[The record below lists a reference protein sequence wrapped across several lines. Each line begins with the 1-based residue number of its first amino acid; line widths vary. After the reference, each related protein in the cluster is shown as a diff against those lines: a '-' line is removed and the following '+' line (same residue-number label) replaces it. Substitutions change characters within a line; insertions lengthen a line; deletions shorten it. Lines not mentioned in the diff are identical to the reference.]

1 VSTIA
6 APITLADVLPLT
18 RWRTATLV
26 VGAALFTA
34 VAAQVRIPLGF
45 TPVPVTG
52 QTFAVLLVGAA
63 LGARRAM
70 ASQALYWVMAAVGI
84 PVFSDLRGG
93 WDVATGATAGYVVGF
108 VIAAG
113 LVGLLAERGQDRSF
127 ATSVPTMLLG
137 SVVIY
142 TTGVLWL
149 SRSLDLPVY
158 SAEGRD
164 AFSLG
169 LTPFIVGDLL
179 KVVLA
184 AVLTPAAWALVQR
197 RSER

>member
-1 VSTIA
+1 MTTAA
-6 APITLADVLPLT
+6 APLTLADALPLT

-26 VGAALFTA
+26 IGAALLTA
-34 VAAQVRIPLGF
+34 VAAQVRVPLGF

-63 LGARRAM
+63 LGARKAA
-70 ASQALYWVMAAVGI
+70 ASQALYWVMAAIGL

-93 WDVATGATAGYVVGF
+93 WEVATGATAGYVFGF
-108 VIAAG
+108 ILAAW
-113 LVGLLAERGQDRSF
+113 LVGALAERGQDRSF
-127 ATSVPTMLLG
+127 LTSVPTMLMG

-149 SRSLDLPVY
+149 SRSIDVPLYTGD
-158 SAEGRD
+158 GRD
-164 AFSLG
+164 AFTLG

-184 AVLTPAAWALVQR
+184 AALTPAAWALVKR
-197 RSER
+197 D